1 MEKNEV
7 KKLLTFL
14 SIIILTFSSTKA
26 LEPTRVAVVETSGV
40 GPFAISVTLNDYS
53 GGSATNV
60 VGPIAIGNL
69 SPNSSGVISFI
80 VDGAGWSGVPATSV
94 NSHYILDVSVN
105 ATLKAQYRLDELTML
120 QAQTGTGVA
129 QTNAGRNKKVVSMDG
144 QFMSGFGLR
153 LPEAVNELNKKIKP
167 IGS

>member
-14 SIIILTFSSTKA
+14 SIIILAFSSTKA

-60 VGPIAIGNL
+60 VGPITIGNL

-129 QTNAGRNKKVVSMDG
+129 QTNGAGAFKKWERDDNRCYYWR
-144 QFMSGFGLR
+144 QFGYGR
-153 LPEAVNELNKKIKP
+153 Q
-167 IGS
+167 